1 MDAALVAAPRPK
13 GDVDALVRLAK
24 DDMAAV
30 DALIIARMQSDVPVI
45 PLLAEHLVSAGGK
58 RLRPL
63 LTVAAARAIGATG
76 DIEGPK
82 KLAASVEFI
91 HTATLLHDDIVDGS
105 EMRRGKVAAHLIWGA
120 ASSVLVGD
128 FLFAR
133 AFELMVETDSLR
145 ALGILATASSVI
157 AEGEVLQLTRAHDL
171 NLDQA
176 TYLQIIRAKT
186 AELFAAAAESGAV
199 GAGATEEQ
207 VAALRDYGMALGI
220 AFQLADDALD
230 YGSDTATLGKN
241 AGDDFNEGKATL
253 PLLLAVQRTKGKED
267 LFWDR
272 VITKGERT
280 PEDFNRARELILGT
294 GSVEATLD
302 AAGDYADRAKAA
314 LSVLPASDWRSALE
328 DLADFAVSRAA

>member
-1 MDAALVAAPRPK
+1 
-13 GDVDALVRLAK
+13 
-24 DDMAAV
+24 
-30 DALIIARMQSDVPVI
+30 
-45 PLLAEHLVSAGGK
+45 
-58 RLRPL
+58 
-63 LTVAAARAIGATG
+63 
-76 DIEGPK
+76 
-82 KLAASVEFI
+82 
-91 HTATLLHDDIVDGS
+91 
-105 EMRRGKVAAHLIWGA
+105 MRRGKVAAHLIWGA

-176 TYLQIIRAKT
+176 TYLQIISAKT

-207 VAALRDYGMALGI
+207 VKALRDYGMALGI

-230 YGSDTATLGKN
+230 YGATAEALGKN

-280 PEDFNRARELILGT
+280 PEDFTRARELSLGT
-294 GSVEATLD
+294 GAVEATLD
-302 AAGDYADRAKAA
+302 AAADYADRAKAA

>member
-1 MDAALVAAPRPK
+1 
-13 GDVDALVRLAK
+13 
-24 DDMAAV
+24 
-30 DALIIARMQSDVPVI
+30 
-45 PLLAEHLVSAGGK
+45 
-58 RLRPL
+58 
-63 LTVAAARAIGATG
+63 
-76 DIEGPK
+76 
-82 KLAASVEFI
+82 
-91 HTATLLHDDIVDGS
+91 
-105 EMRRGKVAAHLIWGA
+105 VAAHLIWGA

-171 NLDQA
+171 NLDQD

-207 VAALRDYGMALGI
+207 VKALRDYGMALGI

-294 GSVEATLD
+294 GAVEATLN

>member
-1 MDAALVAAPRPK
+1 MEALA
-13 GDVDALVRLAK
+13 RLAQA
-24 DDMAAV
+24 DMTAV
-30 DALIIARMQSDVPVI
+30 DALILERMQSDVPVI
-45 PLLAEHLVSAGGK
+45 PRLAEHLVAAGGK

-63 LTVAAARAIGATG
+63 LTVAAARASGAT
-76 DIEGPK
+76 DEIAAPR
-82 KLAASVEFI
+82 KLAAAVEFI

-105 EMRRGKVAAHLIWGA
+105 EMRRGKVAAHLIYGA

-133 AFELMVETDSLR
+133 AFELMVETDSMR
-145 ALGILATASSVI
+145 ALGALAHASSVI

-199 GAGATEEQ
+199 GAGADE
-207 VAALRDYGMALGI
+207 AAVKGLRDYGMALGV

-230 YGSDTATLGKN
+230 YGGASEALGKN

-253 PLLLAVQRTKGKED
+253 PLLLAVQRTRGRED
-267 LFWDR
+267 AFWER
-272 VITKGERT
+272 TVTKGERT
-280 PEDFNRARELILGT
+280 PDDFRRARELIIGT
-294 GSVEATLD
+294 GAVGATLD
-302 AAGDYADRAKAA
+302 LAGDYADQAKAA
-314 LSVLPASDWRSALE
+314 LSVLPAGEWRGALE
-328 DLADFAVSRAA
+328 RLADFSVSRAA